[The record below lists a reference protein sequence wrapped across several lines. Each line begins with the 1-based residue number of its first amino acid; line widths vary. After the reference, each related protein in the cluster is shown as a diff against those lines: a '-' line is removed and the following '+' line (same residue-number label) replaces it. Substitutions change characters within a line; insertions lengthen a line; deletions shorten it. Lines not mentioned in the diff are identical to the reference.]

1 MGATS
6 TVADDVTKPAQTRWL
21 GIDFSGDNKKW
32 SARCSKSNVWVAEIT
47 LGDDLLRLA
56 SLKRVQELQ
65 GDDSPF
71 ARLAALLSKRDF
83 LAAAIDAPFSVPK
96 DFLPSGSHKELLE
109 VIAGLSVRK
118 SFPSAQTFADSVV
131 ASRPMVVPKPLRRT
145 ERAWQQIGI
154 NVRSTL
160 WTGPRG
166 GAAMTASCLY
176 LLSKTGCP
184 IWPWS
189 TAGPGLLAEAFPA
202 AQLKH
207 WKLPFQRYNDQD
219 EIGTANREKIVAF
232 LESRWLEIG
241 EFKQK
246 LLDSADAIDAVL
258 CAFAAKAVS
267 QGELAA
273 QAEAFDDEGQIAVH
287 A

>member
-1 MGATS
+1 MRVTP
-6 TVADDVTKPAQTRWL
+6 TTADSEINRPQTRWL
-21 GIDFSGDNKKW
+21 GIDFSGDNNKW
-32 SARCSKSNVWVAEIT
+32 SARCSKSNVWIAEVT
-47 LGDDLLRLA
+47 PSDHLLRLA
-56 SLKRVQELQ
+56 SLMRVQELQ
-65 GDDSPF
+65 GDGSPF
-71 ARLAALLSKRDF
+71 ARLAAFLSKRDF
-83 LAAAIDAPFSVPK
+83 LAAAVDAPFSVPA
-96 DFLPSGSHKELLE
+96 DFLSSAGHKGLLE
-109 VIAGLSVRK
+109 GVAGLSVLK
-118 SFPSAQTFADSVV
+118 SFPAAKTFADSII
-131 ASRPMVVPKPLRRT
+131 ASRPMAVPKPLRKT
-145 ERAWQQIGI
+145 ERAWQTNGV

-160 WTGPRG
+160 WAGPRG
-166 GAAMTASCLY
+166 GAAMTAACLY

-184 IWPWS
+184 LWPWC
-189 TAGPGLLAEAFPA
+189 TEVPGLLAEAFPA

-219 EIGTANREKIVAF
+219 ELGAANRKTIVAF
-232 LESRWLEIG
+232 MESRWLDLG

-273 QAEAFDDEGQIAVH
+273 QAETFDDEGHIAVH

>member
-1 MGATS
+1 MRATV
-6 TVADDVTKPAQTRWL
+6 TVADDITKQAQTRWL

-32 SARCSKSNVWVAEIT
+32 SARCSKSNVWIVEIT
-47 LGDDLLRLA
+47 PGADLVQLA

-65 GDDSPF
+65 SHDSPF

-83 LAAAIDAPFSVPK
+83 LAAAIDAPFSVFE
-96 DFLPSGSHKELLE
+96 DFLPSGTHKDLLE
-109 VIAGLSVRK
+109 VIARLSVHK
-118 SFPSAQTFADSVV
+118 SFPSAQTFADSIV
-131 ASRPMVVPKPLRRT
+131 ASRPMVIPKPLRRT
-145 ERAWQQIGI
+145 ERAWQQNGI

-176 LLSKTGCP
+176 LLSKIGCP

-189 TAGPGLLAEAFPA
+189 TGVPGLLAEAFPA

-219 EIGTANREKIVAF
+219 EIGTANRKKIVAF
-232 LESRWLEIG
+232 LESR
-241 EFKQK
+241 
-246 LLDSADAIDAVL
+246 
-258 CAFAAKAVS
+258 
-267 QGELAA
+267 
-273 QAEAFDDEGQIAVH
+273 
-287 A
+287 

>member
-1 MGATS
+1 
-6 TVADDVTKPAQTRWL
+6 
-21 GIDFSGDNKKW
+21 
-32 SARCSKSNVWVAEIT
+32 
-47 LGDDLLRLA
+47 
-56 SLKRVQELQ
+56 
-65 GDDSPF
+65 
-71 ARLAALLSKRDF
+71 
-83 LAAAIDAPFSVPK
+83 
-96 DFLPSGSHKELLE
+96 
-109 VIAGLSVRK
+109 
-118 SFPSAQTFADSVV
+118 
-131 ASRPMVVPKPLRRT
+131 
-145 ERAWQQIGI
+145 
-154 NVRSTL
+154 
-160 WTGPRG
+160 
-166 GAAMTASCLY
+166 MTAACLY

-184 IWPWS
+184 LWPWC
-189 TAGPGLLAEAFPA
+189 TEVPGLLAEAFPA

-219 EIGTANREKIVAF
+219 ELGTANRKTIVAF

-273 QAEAFDDEGQIAVH
+273 QAETFDDEGHIAVH